1 MAHDLIIIIS
11 RADKLAKSGAEDATV
26 IDLKNRAIA
35 ADQWLKD
42 NPTPSDTGEEI
53 HEWLESVQD
62 ELGLMECTVDD
73 LLNGCPV

>member
-53 HEWLESVQD
+53 HEWLELVQD
-62 ELGLMECTVDD
+62 ALGSVEYVIDD
-73 LLNGCPV
+73 TISGCPI